1 MKIDSTTLGIAALGI
16 GAVYL
21 YRQRTAEPEP
31 EPFDPSKL
39 SDEERRESVLAGA
52 RGQAATFSADKFPS
66 QTQQTA
72 PQVLEAAGLEDSGIT
87 FSIWRRTFETSD
99 GPAEGFR
106 MQVGGPGIDGQV
118 TIRTSDGAMLSPAE
132 SSEGGAPIAFYPEIA
147 QALEAIT
154 AYVSIYQEEL
164 IQGA

>member
-31 EPFDPSKL
+31 FDPSKL

-52 RGQAATFSADKFPS
+52 RGQAATFTPDKFPAR
-66 QTQQTA
+66 TQQSA

-87 FSIWRRTFETSD
+87 FSIWRRSFETSE
-99 GPAEGFR
+99 GPAEGYR
-106 MQVGGPGIDGQV
+106 MQVGGPGTDGQV
-118 TIRTSDGAMLSPAE
+118 TIRTADGAMLSPAE
-132 SSEGGAPIAFYPEIA
+132 SAAGGSPLAFYPQID

-154 AYVSIYQEEL
+154 AYISIFQTEL